1 MGEVPS
7 KPWVVFAKVQ
17 PRLRLFC
24 FPYAGGGSSL
34 FRLWSNGLPPEVE
47 VCPVYLP
54 GREIRLNEAAFTH
67 ISPLVQ
73 TMAQVLRPHLNTPFA
88 FFGHSMGALISFEL
102 ARYLRRNY
110 RQLPTHLFVSSHR
123 APQLPRL
130 DPDTYNLPEP
140 AFIDAVYRLGGT
152 PQEVL
157 QHEELLQIL
166 LPTLRADFTLC
177 ETYLYAK
184 EEPLACPI
192 TAFGGEQD
200 HTVSVQQLSAW
211 REQTRGVFT
220 LHMLPGG
227 HFFLHKYQGLLLQ
240 ALSGQLGELEH

>member
-1 MGEVPS
+1 MN
-7 KPWVVFAKVQ
+7 KPWVVVSKVQ

-24 FPYAGGGSSL
+24 FPYAGGGSSI
-34 FRLWSNGLPPEVE
+34 FRLWSNGLPADVE

-54 GREIRLNEAAFTH
+54 GRESRLNEAAFTQ

-73 TMAQVLRPHLNTPFA
+73 TVAQVLHPHLNTPFA

-102 ARYLRRNY
+102 ARYLRRSHH
-110 RQLPTHLFVSSHR
+110 RLPTHLFVSSHR

-130 DPDTYNLPEP
+130 EPDTYNLPEP

-157 QHEELLQIL
+157 QHEELVQML

-177 ETYLYAK
+177 ETYLYSK
-184 EEPLACPI
+184 EEPLTCPI

-200 HTVSVQQLSAW
+200 HTVSAQQLSAW
-211 REQTRGVFT
+211 REQTQSAFT
-220 LHMLPGG
+220 LHMLPGD
-227 HFFLHKYQGLLLQ
+227 HFFLQKYQHLLLR
-240 ALSGQLGELEH
+240 ALSRQLS